1 MNFEYPPHVVQLQ
14 QRLQAFYDNYLLP
27 ANIQWHHQAEQGIY
41 PLELINDLKAL
52 AKDEGLWNL
61 FLPALRSDEPG
72 TRLSNLEYAPLSEIM
87 GRLPWAAEVF
97 NCNAPDSG
105 NMELLHLAAS
115 PEQYQRWLKPL
126 LEGDIRSCFAMTEPD
141 VASSDA
147 TNIATRIER
156 DGEQY
161 VINGRKWFTTGALHP
176 NCKLMIVLG
185 RNADESSSH
194 QNHSMILV
202 PMDTPGVQIV
212 RNVPLMHHYAVEG
225 HCEVLLSNVRV
236 PLDHLLGKEGGG
248 FSLAQARLGPGRI
261 HHCMRTIGQCELALE
276 LMCTRALERKA
287 FGRHLA
293 DFSNV
298 RDWIAESRVEIDQAR
313 LLVLRAAD
321 TIDRLGNNSARVDVS
336 AIKLVAARLQTRVL
350 DRSIQVFGAMGMT
363 ADTPLAFLW
372 TWGRALHFIDG
383 PDEVHLRTVAKDELA
398 KAKSRGAAC
407 ADYFT
412 PNLPSHPVSG
422 VRQ

>member
-1 MNFEYPPHVVQLQ
+1 MNFQYPDHVVQLQ
-14 QRLQAFYDNYLLP
+14 QRLQTFFDRYLLP
-27 ANIQWHHQAEQGIY
+27 ANGRWLEQSEQGVY

-52 AKDEGLWNL
+52 ARDEGLWNL
-61 FLPALRSDEPG
+61 FLPALRAGEPG

-105 NMELLHLAAS
+105 NMELLHLAAT

-126 LEGDIRSCFAMTEPD
+126 LDGEIRSCFAMTEPD

-147 TNIATRIER
+147 TNIATLIQRENDHYR
-156 DGEQY
+156 
-161 VINGRKWFTTGALHP
+161 INGRKWFTTGALHP

-185 RNADESSSH
+185 KNAEAGPSH
-194 QNHSMILV
+194 QSHTMLLV
-202 PMDTPGVQIV
+202 PMDTPGVEIV
-212 RNVPLMHHYAVEG
+212 RNVPLMHHYSVEG
-225 HCEVLLSNVRV
+225 HCEVLLRDVRV
-236 PLDHLLGKEGGG
+236 PLDHLLGEEGKG
-248 FSLAQARLGPGRI
+248 FALAQARLGPGRI

-276 LMCTRALERKA
+276 LMCARALERKA

-293 DFSNV
+293 DYSNV

-321 TIDRLGNNSARVDVS
+321 TIDRLGNASARVDVS

-350 DRSIQVFGAMGMT
+350 DRAIQVFGAMGMT

-383 PDEVHLRTVAKDELA
+383 PDEVHLRTVAKQELA
-398 KAKSRGAAC
+398 NAKQRLGTTAL
-407 ADYFT
+407 YLT
-412 PNLPSHPVSG
+412 PGQGQTALGGKRS
-422 VRQ
+422 